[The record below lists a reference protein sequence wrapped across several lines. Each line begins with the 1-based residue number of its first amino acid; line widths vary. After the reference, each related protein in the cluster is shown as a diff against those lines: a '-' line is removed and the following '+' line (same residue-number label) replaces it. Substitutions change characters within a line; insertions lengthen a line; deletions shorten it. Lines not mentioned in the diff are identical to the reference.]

1 MISLRI
7 KDTRKFMSHLLVKD
21 TFDNFLLSEASI
33 NTSCLHSIEGK
44 INHSFYSDEEWA
56 ELDEDE
62 KKYTSWLVQ
71 KPYCF
76 SLIKG
81 SKVPS
86 SMKIVMLL
94 SSSATVKLLNDSE
107 ALLSYDN
114 INGLFINIKYQDGH
128 ADIITGTSLNIF
140 SLDKTLDSS
149 FDSYIRNFLIYNGL
163 DFEET
168 IYTHSSMKKLLCK
181 AVFITFYINLIFSGA
196 LDFTGFA
203 ALLLALTSFEC

>member
-1 MISLRI
+1 MI
-7 KDTRKFMSHLLVKD
+7 
-21 TFDNFLLSEASI
+21 
-33 NTSCLHSIEGK
+33 TSCLHSIEGK

-107 ALLSYDN
+107 ALLSYD
-114 INGLFINIKYQDGH
+114 

-168 IYTHSSMKKLLCK
+168 I
-181 AVFITFYINLIFSGA
+181 
-196 LDFTGFA
+196 
-203 ALLLALTSFEC
+203 

>member
-21 TFDNFLLSEASI
+21 TFDSFLLSEADI
-33 NTSCLHSIEGK
+33 KTSCLHSIDGQ
-44 INHSFYSDEEWA
+44 INRSFYSDDEWT
-56 ELDEDE
+56 ELNEDE

-94 SSSATVKLLNDSE
+94 SYKDTVNLLDNTE
-107 ALLSYDN
+107 TGLSYDN

-140 SLDKTLDSS
+140 SLDKTLDSA
-149 FDSYIRNFLIYNGL
+149 FDSYIRHFLSDNGL
-163 DFEET
+163 DYEET
-168 IYTHSSMKKLLCK
+168 L
-181 AVFITFYINLIFSGA
+181 
-196 LDFTGFA
+196 
-203 ALLLALTSFEC
+203 